1 MIRNTPGQGRRRRER
16 GAWPVIN
23 SNTVTPSPHH
33 SLSIPSSVSN
43 LQLQRP
49 GGGRAGRGGEGAL
62 LCPLPLYLLCLVL
75 PQEPPPLPIR
85 WGSQDGGEVSVSTNH
100 TFPSSQAPAPGLA
113 SSLLGCLGP
122 GPCPLWTKGMKLRTS
137 SLQT

>member
-49 GGGRAGRGGEGAL
+49 GRRGEWGGAL
-62 LCPLPLYLLCLVL
+62 LCPLPLHLLCLVL

-85 WGSQDGGEVSVSTNH
+85 WGSQDSGEVSISTNH
-100 TFPSSQAPAPGLA
+100 TPSPLVKPLHLGLPPPCWVALGRGLA
-113 SSLLGCLGP
+113 LFGRRG
-122 GPCPLWTKGMKLRTS
+122 
-137 SLQT
+137 